1 MSAILSESTITLIEQ
16 ITRPLASSGAMHPN
30 ERTALLRII
39 KSASPVP
46 QKERKLLT
54 LAEAAAAL
62 SVSKKTITRMVD
74 AGELDAVH
82 LRKGS
87 PRTIR
92 ITAESLENREAGL

>member
-1 MSAILSESTITLIEQ
+1 MSTLAQSTITLIEQ
-16 ITRPLASSGAMHPN
+16 ITRPLASSGAMHPT

-39 KSASPVP
+39 KNATSAPV
-46 QKERKLLT
+46 KEKKLFT
-54 LAEAAAAL
+54 LEEAAAAL

-74 AGELDAVH
+74 AGELDSVH

-92 ITAESLENREAGL
+92 ITAESLANLEG